1 MNTKKWTMR
10 HVIMAIS
17 TSCTI
22 FALVLL
28 TVFFYMTSHRQ
39 ISDESIKD
47 STRTLERMEYE
58 LETRIRTLSVL
69 MQTIYSETELM
80 EQLQNKTE
88 GKDYDLKPL
97 YWTAGKFAKKRFSS
111 ADDLIA
117 IYIYDA
123 QNSIV
128 SSYRKSVVYYPYNLY
143 DSQEDTNS
151 GVILDYAASKDT
163 RLLITGY
170 TNEAAGRQ
178 IVHMVLKLHSYS
190 DNQDQYGYLV
200 CDFDGSVFSD
210 IMKKYTPSDDV
221 LMWLQPEG
229 DSVITSIGSS
239 EGGEALYGYISH
251 TVERATSSDDL
262 SFDMEYDDFYLTSIN
277 FDQHSLSA
285 YMLTPMS
292 LALATQNTLFRT
304 LIITSIIMMLITF
317 LVSSFIAR
325 FYSKSVE
332 DMQKTVYRIRNGE
345 TELRLSPQKGAIK
358 ELEILGT
365 EFNDLLNKINQMI
378 AEKYENQLLMERT
391 EYQALQAQ
399 INPHFLYNTLDTMSG
414 IANSQ
419 NCTMVSGLCQSLS
432 AIFRYSLDISD
443 ELSTIENELAHVRNY
458 LYVMDVRNGNNIQH
472 EFDIKSEVLHDQ
484 IPRITIQPIVE
495 NSINH
500 GLRYLKKK
508 DKKLFI
514 KAEHATEGNKEYLRI
529 VVEDNGVGMDA
540 DALNNELSKNSISR
554 VEKGKS
560 IGILN
565 VNARIK
571 KAFGSGYGIHVDS
584 ENNVGTKVVIKLP
597 VIQMQR
603 GEEVV

>member
-1 MNTKKWTMR
+1 
-10 HVIMAIS
+10 
-17 TSCTI
+17 
-22 FALVLL
+22 
-28 TVFFYMTSHRQ
+28 
-39 ISDESIKD
+39 
-47 STRTLERMEYE
+47 METE
-58 LETRIRTLSVL
+58 LESRIRTLSVQ

-80 EQLQNKTE
+80 SELQRKTE
-88 GKDYDLKPL
+88 GKGYDLKPF
-97 YWTAGKFAKKRFSS
+97 YFTAGKYAKKHFSVS
-111 ADDLIA
+111 DDLVA

-123 QNSIV
+123 KNYIV

-143 DSQEDTNS
+143 ESQEDTNS
-151 GVILDYAASKDT
+151 DVIRAYADGGDT
-163 RLLITGY
+163 GLLITGY

-178 IVHMVLKLHSYS
+178 IVHMVLKLHSHS
-190 DNQDQYGYLV
+190 DNQEQYGYLV
-200 CDFDGSVFSD
+200 CDFDSSVFSD
-210 IMKKYTPSDDV
+210 IMKKYSPSDDV
-221 LMWLQPEG
+221 LVWLQPEG
-229 DSVITSIGSS
+229 DKVITGIGSN

-251 TVERATSSDDL
+251 AIEKATSKDDL
-262 SFDMEYDDFYLTSIN
+262 NFDVEYDDFYLTSRS
-277 FDQHSLSA
+277 FDQHRLSA
-285 YMLTPMS
+285 YILTPMS

-304 LIITSIIMMLITF
+304 LIITSIIMMFFTF

-458 LYVMDVRNGNNIQH
+458 LYVMDVRNGNSIQH
-472 EFDIKSEVLHDQ
+472 EFDIKSEVLQDQ

-500 GLRYLKKK
+500 GLRYLKRK

-514 KAEHATEGNKEYLRI
+514 KAEHAKEGAKEYLKI
-529 VVEDNGVGMDA
+529 SIEDNGIGMDA
-540 DALNNELSKNSISR
+540 DSLNEELGKNSISR

-571 KAFGSGYGIHVDS
+571 KAFGYDYGIHVDS

-597 VIQMQR
+597 VIQIQR